1 MTATFNLLTEP
12 WVPCLDL
19 DGKSQTLNL
28 RDTLVQADGLTE
40 LQGDPP
46 ATAALLRLLIA
57 IVHRVLDGPKTSD
70 AWASAWAPGRF
81 DEQALDGYLQHWRD
95 RFDLFDA
102 HQPFFQ
108 ALLPVFP
115 EDAFRPPTLLDPA
128 SARGHNATLFDHSMD
143 DEQIPIPAAVAAR
156 RLIALQ
162 SFTAGGLMSGE
173 AGSRTSGKAGLLAGA
188 WTYFVTG
195 PTLFQTLL
203 LNTPLYDPGAERPF
217 ATASADAPVWE
228 RPPPSSAETRVPA
241 GWLDLLTYPSRRVH
255 LVADETPNGEV
266 AVSKVALTDGDRTGE
281 SWTAR
286 GRDQNLA
293 FRESTQGW
301 VPIKPSEDRDLW
313 RDADVLLRSQP
324 DTYER
329 PRIIEHVGSMV
340 VAGAIPPA
348 VRLGLD
354 AYGLATNQAKYLF
367 WRHQRLPLQS
377 RLFHLGIEGETL
389 SNALAGADT
398 VARALQLGV
407 AELAGRPI
415 SPDLDKDEKKR
426 RRMWAGRAMADFW
439 GHLGPEFD
447 QFLTDL
453 AAGDQALVG
462 WSKSLEQAVRRVWR
476 AWSNSL
482 PDSTSGFHRAA
493 NAGRHYGAA
502 IAHARQLRE
511 GSA

>member
-70 AWASAWAPGRF
+70 AWASAWAAGKF
-81 DEQALDGYLQHWRD
+81 DEQALDTYLHQWHD

-108 ALLPVFP
+108 ALLP
-115 EDAFRPPTLLDPA
+115 ETAKRPPSRLDPA
-128 SARGHNATLFDHSMD
+128 AAGGGNNATLFDHSMD
-143 DEQIPIPAAVAAR
+143 DKPAPMPAAEAAR

-173 AGSRTSGKAGLLAGA
+173 AGGRTSGKAGLLAGA

-203 LNTPLYDPGAERPF
+203 LNTPLYDPDAERPF
-217 ATASADAPVWE
+217 ATAGADAPVWE
-228 RPPPSSAETRVPA
+228 RPPQSSAETRVPA

-266 AVSKVALTDGDRTGE
+266 GVSKVALTDGDRISQGW
-281 SWTAR
+281 SAR

-293 FRESTQGW
+293 FRNRQGW

-340 VAGAIPPA
+340 VAGAIPPD

-354 AYGLATNQAKYLF
+354 AYTLATSKKKYLF
-367 WRHQRLPLQS
+367 WRHQRLPLRS
-377 RLFHLGIEGETL
+377 KLFHLGIEGETL
-389 SNALAGADT
+389 SNALAGADS

-415 SPDLDKDEKKR
+415 PPDLDKAEKKS

-453 AAGDQALVG
+453 ATGDQALVG
-462 WSKSLEQAVRRVWR
+462 WSKSLEQAAQRVWV
-476 AWSNSL
+476 AWSQSL

-493 NAGRHYGAA
+493 NAGRHYEAA